1 MLRKTL
7 LLIAFCLSI
16 ASVYAQSV
24 REEGNT
30 AYAYNR
36 TDGSLATFNL
46 DEFSQFASLYSIG
59 VNVKAGAFVEGSYY
73 AYVEG
78 ESSSQL
84 VAYDLETG
92 NSEVVM
98 DNVPVMNDLTY
109 DYTTQSLLFI
119 QYDYPDCYLSQLNL
133 GTKESTVLSRLEPSQ
148 FAIAANLWG
157 EVFTADLSGVIYK
170 IDRET
175 YEMTEVAETGHYA
188 NTAALR
194 SLDFDMN
201 TGKLY
206 FLVNGS
212 WAGTY
217 LFEIDTE
224 AGTST
229 AVGSMQSNL
238 YAGIYTGYTK
248 ATPKSP
254 AAPTGLTIIPA
265 ADGSNS
271 CELQWT
277 CPTTAFNR
285 SSIGSLT
292 HATIYRNGE
301 AVGTVDDVTAGQT
314 ATYTDNVPQAG
325 NYTYKVT
332 LSNGEGEGMFALAQ
346 DYVGKDVPSA
356 PTGITATATGNT
368 ITVSWTAPTTGQNG
382 GALEGE
388 ISYKVVRSD
397 DKVVAASTTATSV
410 TDEVSGA
417 WAGYIYTVTAINA
430 GGEGGSAQSNAVQAG
445 EPLKLPIESALT
457 TEEDL
462 ASWTIVDGNADGN
475 TWHIGNLW
483 TGNPGVEFRRGPQV
497 STGEADEWLISPPAK
512 LAAGEKTLATFKVNC
527 SYSPTETLEVRIAPV
542 GTAPEDASAIDTL
555 TIKGSEAYYGG
566 YDASVPVQVDTEGD
580 YRIYLHYDVEGA
592 YSSNEGLHITNFKW
606 GSNNVAT
613 VSGTVKYGNSSFSM
627 GCYGATVTM
636 GEYST
641 TTDYS
646 GKYTFKDVPA
656 GEYDITAEYISG
668 YSKGTEHVTLNA
680 GDNITVDFLLTLL
693 KKYTVSGTV
702 TDKDG
707 NPISGARV
715 DAGDGDYATTGSDG
729 TYSLMLYEG
738 DHTISI
744 TKNFYI
750 EQSNDISLTANMP
763 GTDFA
768 LDLNVLP
775 PYSVTA
781 TDGDEIAVAWER
793 PQPLVELKY
802 DNGEAVDSYGY
813 GSYYTGSQIVGTIY
827 VGEYTIY
834 ELKWQT
840 TGSIDN
846 NITLMLLGTDYGGN
860 PTGEVLYQANVT
872 TVDGEWNTHRLA
884 EPFYTDR
891 GFIFAIAGKTYVAT
905 DGGTEDGT
913 IDHPETQ
920 VYTNT
925 YMSGTSYNYLDELS
939 DTPSRHFL
947 LRALYAFDEPED
959 ATVPAMTYTA
969 WRLPASA
976 RDDESQWTQLA
987 TGSTEL
993 TYTDNNVPSGEYLY
1007 AVKTTYSNGV
1017 TSPAT
1022 FSSIVAHNMIA
1033 AVTVNVGANSD
1044 PSHADGA
1051 KVTLYNDDNT
1061 YTAIVNGGKAEFAN
1075 VEKGIY
1081 SIVIRHNGFDYIEDG
1096 GLNISGEDVAFSFD
1110 YELTQ
1115 SLDLPANLDVLIDG
1129 TSARLVWNMQPNI
1142 VDNFDGDDYTDFE
1155 LNPAGRAG
1163 WQYIDNDGLSTFGFA
1178 STTFPHMGEPMAA
1191 IAFNSKATTPPLG
1204 SSPLFNTA
1212 YSGTRALA
1220 FIAARGTTGTEIVES
1235 DDYMISTELKPYR
1248 DFKFR
1253 FRACTYE
1260 QQDGYRER
1268 IRVGY
1273 STTTPELDQ
1282 FKWFDDTL
1290 RYVPLTYT
1298 LYEYTIP
1305 QEAKYVVLNSSSLQ
1319 NFILFVDDVFIGVDE
1334 QVVGNSY
1341 MPVNVN
1347 SYEVYLDDAKV
1358 ADTQDTEYLFTGLAN
1373 GTHTAAV
1380 VQKFDTG
1387 DSEPLEITFSIG
1399 STGID
1404 GISDDANVVAI
1415 YAAGS
1420 TLHITGDYSHAV
1432 VYNTAGAQV
1441 MSLTGEPQADL
1452 SALPGGIYI
1461 VKVIKADGETVTAKV
1476 IL

>member
-16 ASVYAQSV
+16 ASVYAQSA

-46 DEFSQFASLYSIG
+46 DEFSQFASLHSIG

-157 EVFTADLSGVIYK
+157 EVFMADLSGVIYK

-285 SSIGSLT
+285 SSIGTLT

-457 TEEDL
+457 TENDL
-462 ASWTIVDGNADGN
+462 AQWTIVDGNADGN

-483 TGNPGVEFRRGPQV
+483 TGNPGVEFRRNPV
-497 STGEADEWLISPPAK
+497 STGEADEWLISPPVK
-512 LAAGEKTLATFKVNC
+512 LAAGELSLVTFKVSC

-592 YSSNEGLHITNFKW
+592 YSSNEGLHITDFKW

-613 VSGTVKYGNSSFSM
+613 VSGTVNYGNDYMSFPCM
-627 GCYGATVTM
+627 GATVTM
-636 GEYST
+636 GEYKTS
-641 TTDYS
+641 TDYS
-646 GKYTFKDVPA
+646 GKYTFTDVPA
-656 GEYDITAEYISG
+656 GEYDIAAEYIAG
-668 YSKGTEHVTLNA
+668 YSRETQHVVLNA
-680 GDNITVDFLLTLL
+680 GDNITVDFKLRMLSR
-693 KKYTVSGTV
+693 YTVSGTV
-702 TDKDG
+702 TDTEG

-715 DAGDGDYATTGSDG
+715 DAGDGDYVTTEADG
-729 TYSLMLYEG
+729 AYSLSLYEG
-738 DHTISI
+738 DQTLTI
-744 TKNFYI
+744 TKNFYF
-750 EQSNDISLTANMP
+750 EQSKEISLTANMP

-884 EPFYTDR
+884 EPFHVES
-891 GFIFAIAGKTYVAT
+891 GFIFAIAGQTYVAT
-905 DGGTEDGT
+905 DGGTEDGE

-925 YMSGTSYNYLDELS
+925 YMSGTSYNYFDDLS
-939 DTPSRHFL
+939 SGQSRHFL
-947 LRALYAFDEPED
+947 LRASYAYDEPED

-1142 VDNFDGDDYTDFE
+1142 IDNFDGDDYTDFE

-1163 WQYIDNDGLSTFGFA
+1163 WQYIDNDGLNTWGFA

-1260 QQDGYRER
+1260 ENDGYRER

>member
-24 REEGNT
+24 QEGGNT

-46 DEFSQFASLYSIG
+46 DEFSQFASLHSIG
-59 VNVKAGAFVEGSYY
+59 ANVKAGAFVEGSYY

-84 VAYDLETG
+84 VAYDIATG

-98 DNVPVMNDLTY
+98 ENPPVINDMTY
-109 DYTTQSLLFI
+109 DYTTQSLLLI
-119 QYDYPDCYLSQLNL
+119 NYAYPDCYLAQLNL
-133 GTKESTVLSRLEPSQ
+133 DTKEVTTLNQLTYSQ
-148 FAIAANLWG
+148 FAIAANLEG
-157 EVFTADLSGVIYK
+157 EIFMADLSGVIYK

-194 SLDFDMN
+194 SLDFDLN

-212 WAGTY
+212 WAGSY

-254 AAPTGLTIIPA
+254 AAPTSLTITPA

-285 SSIGSLT
+285 GSIGTLT

-301 AVGTVDDVTAGQT
+301 AVGTVDVVTAGQT

-332 LSNGEGEGMFALAQ
+332 LSNGEGEGMFAIAT

-781 TDGDEIAVAWER
+781 TDGDEIEVAWER

-884 EPFYTDR
+884 EPFHVES
-891 GFIFAIAGKTYVAT
+891 GFIFAIAGQTYVAT
-905 DGGTEDGT
+905 DGGTEDGE

-925 YMSGTSYNYLDELS
+925 YMSGTSYRYLDELS

-947 LRALYAFDEPED
+947 LRALYAYDEPED
-959 ATVPAMTYTA
+959 ATVPTMTYDA
-969 WRLPASA
+969 WRLPATA
-976 RDDESQWTQLA
+976 RDDEQQWTRIATASSELA
-987 TGSTEL
+987 CTDTG
-993 TYTDNNVPSGEYLY
+993 VPSGEYLY

-1033 AVTVNVGANSD
+1033 AVTVNVGANSN
-1044 PSHADGA
+1044 PAHANGA
-1051 KVTLYNDDNT
+1051 KVTLYNEDNT
-1061 YTAIVNGGKAEFAN
+1061 YTATVTGGKAEFAN

-1096 GLNISGEDVAFSFD
+1096 GLNISGENVAFSFE

-1115 SLDLPANLDVLIDG
+1115 SLDQPANLDVLIDG
-1129 TSARLVWNMQPNI
+1129 TSARLLWNMQPNI

-1163 WQYIDNDGLSTFGFA
+1163 WQYIDNDGLDTYGFA
-1178 STTFPHMGEPMAA
+1178 NTTFPHMREPMAA
-1191 IAFNSKATTPPLG
+1191 ITFNSKATTPPLG
-1204 SSPLFNTA
+1204 NSELFNTA

-1220 FIAARGTTGTEIVES
+1220 FFAAHGNGIEES
-1235 DDYMISTELKPYR
+1235 DDYMISAELKPYR
-1248 DFKFR
+1248 NFKFR
-1253 FRACTYE
+1253 FMACTYE
-1260 QQDGYRER
+1260 EVESGYRER

-1273 STTTPELDQ
+1273 STTTPDLDQ
-1282 FKWFDDTL
+1282 FIWLDEEL
-1290 RYVPLTYT
+1290 QYVPLSYT
-1298 LYEYTIP
+1298 RYEYDIP

-1319 NFILFVDDVFIGVDE
+1319 NFILFIDDVFIGVDE

-1358 ADTQDTEYLFTGLAN
+1358 ADTQETEYLFTGLAN

-1387 DSEPLEITFSIG
+1387 NSEPLEITFSIG

-1404 GISDDANVVAI
+1404 GISNDANVVAI

-1420 TLHITGDYSHAV
+1420 TLHITGDYSP
-1432 VYNTAGAQV
+1432 QV

>member
-16 ASVYAQSV
+16 ASVYAQSA

-36 TDGSLATFNL
+36 TDGILATFNL
-46 DEFSQFASLYSIG
+46 DEFSQFASLHSIG

-157 EVFTADLSGVIYK
+157 EVFMADLSGVIYK

-332 LSNGEGEGMFALAQ
+332 LSNSEGEGMFALAQ
-346 DYVGKDVPSA
+346 DYVGKDVPAA
-356 PTGITATATGNT
+356 PTGVTATATGST

-457 TEEDL
+457 TENDL
-462 ASWTIVDGNADGN
+462 AQWTIVDGNADGN

-512 LAAGEKTLATFKVNC
+512 LTASEKTLATFTVNC

-566 YDASVPVQVDTEGD
+566 YDASVPIQVDTEGD
-580 YRIYLHYDVEGA
+580 YRIYLHYDVEGV

-613 VSGTVKYGNSSFSM
+613 VSGTVNYGNDYMSFPCM
-627 GCYGATVTM
+627 GATVTM
-636 GEYST
+636 GEYKTS
-641 TTDYS
+641 TDYS
-646 GKYTFKDVPA
+646 GKYTFTDVPA
-656 GEYDITAEYISG
+656 GEYDIAAEYIAG
-668 YSKGTEHVTLNA
+668 YSRETQHVVLNA
-680 GDNITVDFLLTLL
+680 GDNITVDFKLRMLSR
-693 KKYTVSGTV
+693 YTVSGTV

-715 DAGDGDYATTGSDG
+715 DAGDGDYVTTEADG
-729 TYSLMLYEG
+729 AYSLSLYEG
-738 DHTISI
+738 DQTLTI
-744 TKNFYI
+744 TKNFYF
-750 EQSNDISLTANMP
+750 EQSKEISLTANMP

-884 EPFYTDR
+884 EPFHVES
-891 GFIFAIAGKTYVAT
+891 GFIFAIAGQTYVAT
-905 DGGTEDGT
+905 DGGTEDGE

-925 YMSGTSYNYLDELS
+925 YMSGTSYNYFDDLS
-939 DTPSRHFL
+939 SGQSRHFL
-947 LRALYAFDEPED
+947 LRASYAYDEPED

-1142 VDNFDGDDYTDFE
+1142 IDNFDGDDYTDFE

-1163 WQYIDNDGLSTFGFA
+1163 WQYIDNDGLNTWGFA

-1260 QQDGYRER
+1260 ENDGYRER

>member
-24 REEGNT
+24 QEGGNT

-46 DEFSQFASLYSIG
+46 DEFSQFASLHSIG
-59 VNVKAGAFVEGSYY
+59 ANVKAGAFVEGSYY

-84 VAYDLETG
+84 VAYDIATG

-98 DNVPVMNDLTY
+98 ENPPVINDMTY

-157 EVFTADLSGVIYK
+157 EVFMADLSGVIYK

-483 TGNPGVEFRRGPQV
+483 TGNPGVEFARNPV
-497 STGEADEWLISPPAK
+497 STGAADEWLISPAAK
-512 LAAGEKTLATFKVNC
+512 LSAGAETQVKFMAYG
-527 SYSPTETLEVRIAPV
+527 SYSYKENIEVYIAPT
-542 GTAPEDASAIDTL
+542 GTAPENAELLQKVELESS
-555 TIKGSEAYYGG
+555 KVYYGIEV
-566 YDASVPVQVDTEGD
+566 SVPATVENEGE
-580 YRIYLHYDVEGA
+580 YRIYLRYNVPEG
-592 YSSNEGLHITNFKW
+592 YSGSQWGLHIEDFTW
-606 GSNNVAT
+606 GTNNVAT
-613 VSGTVKYGNSSFSM
+613 VSGTVSYGNDYMSM
-627 GCYGATVTM
+627 PCGGAIVTM
-636 GEYST
+636 GEYRT
-641 TTDYS
+641 TTDYYS
-646 GKYTFKDVPA
+646 GKYTFTDVPA

-668 YSKGTEHVTLNA
+668 YSRETQHVSLKA
-680 GDNITVDFLLTLL
+680 GDNITVDFKLRMLSR
-693 KKYTVSGTV
+693 YTVSGTV
-702 TDKDG
+702 TDTEG

-715 DAGDGDYATTGSDG
+715 DAGDGDYVITKADG
-729 TYSLMLYEG
+729 AYSLMLYEG
-738 DHTISI
+738 DQTITV

-750 EQSNDISLTANMP
+750 EQSKDITLAGNMP
-763 GTDFA
+763 ATDFK
-768 LDLNVLP
+768 LELNVLP

-813 GSYYTGSQIVGTIY
+813 GSYYTGSQIVGSVY

-884 EPFYTDR
+884 EPFHVES
-891 GFIFAIAGKTYVAT
+891 GFIFAIAGQTYVAT
-905 DGGTEDGT
+905 DGGTEDGE

-925 YMSGTSYNYLDELS
+925 YMSGTSYRYLDELS

-947 LRALYAFDEPED
+947 LRASYAYDEPED
-959 ATVPAMTYTA
+959 ATVPAMTYDA
-969 WRLPASA
+969 WRLPATA
-976 RDDESQWTQLA
+976 RDDEQQWTRIATASSELA
-987 TGSTEL
+987 CTDTG
-993 TYTDNNVPSGEYLY
+993 VPSGEYLY
-1007 AVKTTYSNGV
+1007 AVKTTYGNGE

-1033 AVTVNVGANSD
+1033 AVTVNVGANSN
-1044 PSHADGA
+1044 PAHADGA

-1061 YTAIVNGGKAEFAN
+1061 YTETVTGGKAEFAD

-1081 SIVIRHNGFDYIEDG
+1081 SIAIRHNGFDYIEDG

-1115 SLDLPANLDVLIDG
+1115 SLDQPANLDVLIDG
-1129 TSARLVWNMQPNI
+1129 TSARLLWNMQPNI

-1163 WQYIDNDGLSTFGFA
+1163 WQYIDNDGLDTYGFA
-1178 STTFPHMGEPMAA
+1178 NTTFPHMREPMAA
-1191 IAFNSKATTPPLG
+1191 ITFNSKATTPPLG
-1204 SSPLFNTA
+1204 NSELFNTA

-1220 FIAARGTTGTEIVES
+1220 FFAAHGNGIEES
-1235 DDYMISTELKPYR
+1235 DDYMISAELKPYR

-1260 QQDGYRER
+1260 EVESGYRER

-1273 STTTPELDQ
+1273 STTTPDLDQ
-1282 FKWFDDTL
+1282 FIWLDEEL
-1290 RYVPLTYT
+1290 QYVPLTYT

-1358 ADTQDTEYLFTGLAN
+1358 ADTQDTEYLFTGLAG

-1399 STGID
+1399 STSID
-1404 GISDDANVVAI
+1404 GISDDANIVAI

-1461 VKVIKADGETVTAKV
+1461 VKVIKADSETVTAKV

>member
-16 ASVYAQSV
+16 ASVYAQSA

-46 DEFSQFASLYSIG
+46 DEFSQFASLHSIG

-133 GTKESTVLSRLEPSQ
+133 GTKESTVLSQLEPSQ

-157 EVFTADLSGVIYK
+157 EVFMADLSGVIYK

-346 DYVGKDVPSA
+346 DYVGKDVPAA
-356 PTGITATATGNT
+356 PTGVTATATGST

-388 ISYKVVRSD
+388 ISYKVMRSD

-457 TEEDL
+457 TENDL
-462 ASWTIVDGNADGN
+462 AQWTIVDGNADGN

-483 TGNPGVEFRRGPQV
+483 TGNPGVEFRRNPV
-497 STGEADEWLISPPAK
+497 STGEADEWLISPPVK
-512 LAAGEKTLATFKVNC
+512 LAAGELSLVTFKVSC

-592 YSSNEGLHITNFKW
+592 YSSNEGLHITDFKW

-613 VSGTVKYGNSSFSM
+613 VSGTVNYGNDYMSFPCM
-627 GCYGATVTM
+627 GATVTM
-636 GEYST
+636 GEYKTS
-641 TTDYS
+641 TDYS
-646 GKYTFKDVPA
+646 GKYTFTDVPA
-656 GEYDITAEYISG
+656 GEYDIAAEYIAG
-668 YSKGTEHVTLNA
+668 YSRETQHVVLNA
-680 GDNITVDFLLTLL
+680 GDNITVDFKLRMLSR
-693 KKYTVSGTV
+693 YTVSGTV
-702 TDKDG
+702 TDTEG

-715 DAGDGDYATTGSDG
+715 DAGDGDYVTTEADG
-729 TYSLMLYEG
+729 AYSLSLYEG
-738 DHTISI
+738 DQTLTI
-744 TKNFYI
+744 TKNFYF
-750 EQSNDISLTANMP
+750 EQSKEISLTANMP

-884 EPFYTDR
+884 EPFHVES
-891 GFIFAIAGKTYVAT
+891 GFIFAIAGQTYVAT
-905 DGGTEDGT
+905 DGGTEDGE

-925 YMSGTSYNYLDELS
+925 YMSGTSYNYFDDLS
-939 DTPSRHFL
+939 SGQSRHFL
-947 LRALYAFDEPED
+947 LRASYAYDEPED

-976 RDDESQWTQLA
+976 RGDESQWTQLA

-1142 VDNFDGDDYTDFE
+1142 IDNFDGDDYTDFE

-1163 WQYIDNDGLSTFGFA
+1163 WQYIDNDGLNTWGFA

-1358 ADTQDTEYLFTGLAN
+1358 ADTQDTKYLFTGLAN

>member
-16 ASVYAQSV
+16 ASVYAQSA

-46 DEFSQFASLYSIG
+46 DEFSQFASLHSIG

-157 EVFTADLSGVIYK
+157 EVFMADLSGVIYK

-346 DYVGKDVPSA
+346 DYVGKDVPAA
-356 PTGITATATGNT
+356 PTGVTATATGST

-388 ISYKVVRSD
+388 ITYKVVRND
-397 DKVVAASTTATSV
+397 DKVIAESTTATQV

-417 WAGYIYTVTAINA
+417 WAGYIYSVTAINA

-457 TEEDL
+457 TENDL
-462 ASWTIVDGNADGN
+462 AQWTIVDGNADGN

-483 TGNPGVEFRRGPQV
+483 TGNPGVEFRRNPV
-497 STGEADEWLISPPAK
+497 STGEADEWLISPPVK
-512 LAAGEKTLATFKVNC
+512 LAAGELSLVTFKVSC

-580 YRIYLHYDVEGA
+580 YRIYLHYDVEGV

-613 VSGTVKYGNSSFSM
+613 VSGTVKYGNSSYSM

-641 TTDYS
+641 KTDYS

-668 YSKGTEHVTLNA
+668 YSKETEHVTLNA

-715 DAGDGDYATTGSDG
+715 DAGDGDYVTTEADG
-729 TYSLMLYEG
+729 AYSLSLYEG
-738 DHTISI
+738 DQTLTI
-744 TKNFYI
+744 TKNFYF
-750 EQSNDISLTANMP
+750 EQSKEISLTANMP

-781 TDGDEIAVAWER
+781 TDGDEIAVVWER

-884 EPFYTDR
+884 EPFHTDR

-947 LRALYAFDEPED
+947 LRASYAYDEPED

-1163 WQYIDNDGLSTFGFA
+1163 WQYIDNDGLNTWGFA

-1260 QQDGYRER
+1260 ENDGYRER

>member
-1 MLRKTL
+1 MLRKIL

-16 ASVYAQSV
+16 ASVYAQSA

-46 DEFSQFASLYSIG
+46 DEFSQFASLHSIG

-133 GTKESTVLSRLEPSQ
+133 GSKESTVLSRLEPSQ

-157 EVFTADLSGVIYK
+157 EVFMADLSGVIYK

-346 DYVGKDVPSA
+346 DYVGKDVPAA
-356 PTGITATATGNT
+356 PTGVTATATGST

-388 ISYKVVRSD
+388 ITYKVVRND
-397 DKVVAASTTATSV
+397 DKVISESTTATQV

-417 WAGYIYTVTAINA
+417 WAGYIYSVTAINA

-457 TEEDL
+457 TENDL
-462 ASWTIVDGNADGN
+462 AQWTIVDGNADGN

-483 TGNPGVEFRRGPQV
+483 TGNPGVEFRRNPV
-497 STGEADEWLISPPAK
+497 STGEADEWLISPPVK
-512 LAAGEKTLATFKVNC
+512 LAAGELSLVTFKVSC

-613 VSGTVKYGNSSFSM
+613 VSGTVNYGNDYMSFPCM
-627 GCYGATVTM
+627 GATVTM
-636 GEYST
+636 GEYKTS
-641 TTDYS
+641 TDYS
-646 GKYTFKDVPA
+646 GKYTFTDVPA
-656 GEYDITAEYISG
+656 GEYDIAAEYIAG
-668 YSKGTEHVTLNA
+668 YSRETQHVVLNA
-680 GDNITVDFLLTLL
+680 GDNITVDFKLRMLSR
-693 KKYTVSGTV
+693 YTVSGTV
-702 TDKDG
+702 TDTEG

-715 DAGDGDYATTGSDG
+715 DAGDGDYVTTEADG
-729 TYSLMLYEG
+729 AYSLSLYEG
-738 DHTISI
+738 DQTLTI
-744 TKNFYI
+744 TKNFYF
-750 EQSNDISLTANMP
+750 EQSKEISLTANMP

-884 EPFYTDR
+884 EPFHVES
-891 GFIFAIAGKTYVAT
+891 GFIFAIAGQTYVAT
-905 DGGTEDGT
+905 DGGTEDGE

-925 YMSGTSYNYLDELS
+925 YMSGTSYNYFDDLS
-939 DTPSRHFL
+939 SGQSRHFL
-947 LRALYAFDEPED
+947 LRASYAYDEPED

-1142 VDNFDGDDYTDFE
+1142 IDNFDGDDYTDFE

-1163 WQYIDNDGLSTFGFA
+1163 WQYIDNDGLNTWGFA

-1260 QQDGYRER
+1260 ENDGYRER

>member
-16 ASVYAQSV
+16 ASVYAQSA

-46 DEFSQFASLYSIG
+46 DEFSQFASLHSIG

-133 GTKESTVLSRLEPSQ
+133 GSKESTVLSRLEPSQ

-157 EVFTADLSGVIYK
+157 EVFMADLSGVIYK

-346 DYVGKDVPSA
+346 DYVGKDVPAA
-356 PTGITATATGNT
+356 PTGVTATATGST

-388 ISYKVVRSD
+388 ITYKVVRND
-397 DKVVAASTTATSV
+397 DKVIAESTTATQV

-417 WAGYIYTVTAINA
+417 WAGYIYSVTAINA

-457 TEEDL
+457 TENDL
-462 ASWTIVDGNADGN
+462 AQWTIVDGNADGN

-483 TGNPGVEFRRGPQV
+483 TGNPGVEFRRNPV
-497 STGEADEWLISPPAK
+497 STGEADEWLISPPVK
-512 LAAGEKTLATFKVNC
+512 LAAGELSLVTFKVSC

-592 YSSNEGLHITNFKW
+592 YSSNEGLHITDFKW

-613 VSGTVKYGNSSFSM
+613 VSGTVNYGNDYMSFPCM
-627 GCYGATVTM
+627 GATVTM
-636 GEYST
+636 GEYKTS
-641 TTDYS
+641 TDYS
-646 GKYTFKDVPA
+646 GKYTFTDVPA
-656 GEYDITAEYISG
+656 GEYDIAAEYIAG
-668 YSKGTEHVTLNA
+668 YSRETQHVVLNA
-680 GDNITVDFLLTLL
+680 GDNITVDFKLRMLSR
-693 KKYTVSGTV
+693 YTVSGTV
-702 TDKDG
+702 TDTEG

-715 DAGDGDYATTGSDG
+715 DAGDGDYVTTEADG
-729 TYSLMLYEG
+729 AYSLSLYEG
-738 DHTISI
+738 DQTLTI
-744 TKNFYI
+744 TKNFYF
-750 EQSNDISLTANMP
+750 EQSKEISLTANMP

-884 EPFYTDR
+884 EPFHVES
-891 GFIFAIAGKTYVAT
+891 GFIFAIAGQTYVAT
-905 DGGTEDGT
+905 DGGTEDGE

-925 YMSGTSYNYLDELS
+925 YMSGTSYNYFDDLS
-939 DTPSRHFL
+939 SGQSRHFL
-947 LRALYAFDEPED
+947 LRASYAYDEPED

-1142 VDNFDGDDYTDFE
+1142 IDNFDGDDYTDFE

-1163 WQYIDNDGLSTFGFA
+1163 WQYIDNDGLNTWGFA

-1260 QQDGYRER
+1260 ENDGYRER

>member
-16 ASVYAQSV
+16 ASVYAQSA

-46 DEFSQFASLYSIG
+46 DEFSQFASLHSIG

-157 EVFTADLSGVIYK
+157 EVFMADLSGVIYK

-346 DYVGKDVPSA
+346 DYVGKDVPAA
-356 PTGITATATGNT
+356 PTGVTATATGST

-388 ISYKVVRSD
+388 ITYKVVRND
-397 DKVVAASTTATSV
+397 DKVIAESTTATQV

-417 WAGYIYTVTAINA
+417 WAGYIYSVTAINA

-457 TEEDL
+457 TENDL
-462 ASWTIVDGNADGN
+462 AQWTIVDGNADGN

-483 TGNPGVEFRRGPQV
+483 TGNPGVEFRRNPV
-497 STGEADEWLISPPAK
+497 STGEADEWLISPPVK
-512 LAAGEKTLATFKVNC
+512 LAAGELSLVTFKVSC

-580 YRIYLHYDVEGA
+580 YRIYLHYDVEGV

-613 VSGTVKYGNSSFSM
+613 VSGTVKYGNSSYSM

-641 TTDYS
+641 KTDYS

-668 YSKGTEHVTLNA
+668 YSKETEHVTLNA

-715 DAGDGDYATTGSDG
+715 DAGDGDYVTTEADG
-729 TYSLMLYEG
+729 AYSLSLYEG
-738 DHTISI
+738 DQTLTV
-744 TKNFYI
+744 TKNFYF
-750 EQSNDISLTANMP
+750 EQSKEISLTANMP

-781 TDGDEIAVAWER
+781 TDGDEIAVVWER

-884 EPFYTDR
+884 EPFHTDR

-947 LRALYAFDEPED
+947 LRASYAYDEPED

-1163 WQYIDNDGLSTFGFA
+1163 WQYIDNDGLNTWGFA

-1260 QQDGYRER
+1260 ENDGYRER